1 MAGIFDRIGMIVKSN
16 LNELLDKFEDPEKI
30 IDQTIID
37 AVQEYGNMKKTAL
50 DVLANE
56 TLTKKQLDELK
67 KEAETWHPCSEGING
82 REMRLTPKRR

>member
-37 AVQEYGNMKKTAL
+37 AVQEYGNMKKAAL

-67 KEAETWHPCSEGING
+67 KEAETWHSIAV
-82 REMRLTPKRR
+82 KA

>member
-67 KEAETWHPCSEGING
+67 KEAETWHSIDG
-82 REMRLTPKRR
+82 RK

>member
-67 KEAETWHPCSEGING
+67 KEAETWHSIAVKA
-82 REMRLTPKRR
+82 LTAGNEAKRR

>member
-37 AVQEYGNMKKTAL
+37 AVQGSNGN
-50 DVLANE
+50 NE
-56 TLTKKQLDELK
+56 K
-67 KEAETWHPCSEGING
+67 NG
-82 REMRLTPKRR
+82 LRRAGQ

>member
-37 AVQEYGNMKKTAL
+37 AVQEYGSMKKAAWTCWPMKPL
-50 DVLANE
+50 
-56 TLTKKQLDELK
+56 LK
-67 KEAETWHPCSEGING
+67 SCWMS
-82 REMRLTPKRR
+82 